1 MIQMYFNGD
10 EKKDEI
16 ILNRMKQNLN
26 ILDSNMKWVK
36 NKNKVFYKKD

>member
-1 MIQMYFNGD
+1 MLMIQMYFNGD

-26 ILDSNMKWVK
+26 ILDSNMK
-36 NKNKVFYKKD
+36 

>member
-16 ILNRMKQNLN
+16 ILNRMKQKLN
-26 ILDSNMKWVK
+26 ILDSNMK
-36 NKNKVFYKKD
+36 

>member
-26 ILDSNMKWVK
+26 ILDSNMK
-36 NKNKVFYKKD
+36 